1 MGQRKLVCGG
11 LLIAEAGVPPLKN
24 GAVLTEGGTVAAVGM
39 KDELLAAAGGAEVV
53 ECGGAALIPGLV
65 DCHNH
70 LSLDVT
76 LDNYLFR
83 MNDSESELTLRAV
96 QTLAVDL
103 RSGMTTSRCMGDRHF
118 IDVACRKA
126 IDEGRLAGPRLVV
139 ATRGIRASHG
149 HGFVGLPFDGAEAW
163 RCAIRENLK
172 NGADLIKFYATG
184 TVRTGERITCFPS
197 REEVMTL
204 AEEARRAGVKT
215 AVHCIGGPGFALC
228 LEAGIDS
235 IEHGYYLTDGE
246 IAMLKQAH
254 AWLVLTPG
262 EFLADKPTLDAQRR
276 EAFRRGREEVKE
288 RLAAIVASGVKYA
301 VGTDGAH
308 GRLAHELEYI
318 VAAGAKPA
326 EALRAATLHGAMVC
340 GLERRVGS
348 LAPGKAA
355 DIVALAGNPLEDIR
369 AVAQVRMVMKA
380 GEIVYGGT
388 A

>member
-11 LLIAEAGVPPLKN
+11 LLIDEAGSPPLKN
-24 GAVLTEGGTVAAVGM
+24 GAVLTEDGLIAAVGT
-39 KDELLAAAGGAEVV
+39 KVELLAAAGDAQIVD
-53 ECGGAALIPGLV
+53 CGDSVLIPGLV

-83 MNDSESELTLRAV
+83 MNDSEGELTLRAV
-96 QTLAVDL
+96 KTLAADL
-103 RSGMTTSRCMGDRHF
+103 RSGVTTSRCMGDRHF

-126 IDEGRLAGPRLVV
+126 IEEGRLAGPRLVV

-149 HGFVGLPFDGAEAW
+149 HGFVGLPFDGVEAW
-163 RCAIRENLK
+163 RCAVRENLK

-184 TVRTGERITCFPS
+184 TVRNGERIACFPS
-197 REEVMTL
+197 REEVMML
-204 AEEARRAGVKT
+204 AEEARRAGVRT
-215 AVHCIGGPGFALC
+215 AVHCIGGPGFTLC

-235 IEHGYYLTDGE
+235 IEHGYYLTDAE
-246 IAMLKQAH
+246 IDLLKQTKS
-254 AWLVLTPG
+254 WLVLTPG
-262 EFLADKPTLDAQRR
+262 EFLADKPTLDAPRR
-276 EAFRRGREEVKE
+276 EAFRRGREEVRE

-340 GLERRVGS
+340 GLEQRVGS

-355 DIVALAGNPLEDIR
+355 DIVAVAGNPLEDIR

-380 GEIVYGGT
+380 GVIAYGGT

>member
-11 LLIAEAGVPPLKN
+11 LLIAEAGAPPLRN
-24 GAVLTEGGTVAAVGM
+24 GAVLTEDGLIAAVGT
-39 KDELLAAAGGAEVV
+39 KAELLAAADDAQMVD
-53 ECGGAALIPGLV
+53 CGDSVLIPGLV

-83 MNDSESELTLRAV
+83 MNDSEGELALRAV
-96 QTLAVDL
+96 KTLAADL
-103 RSGMTTSRCMGDRHF
+103 CSGVTTSRCMGDRHF

-126 IDEGRLAGPRLVV
+126 IEEGRLAGPRLVV

-149 HGFVGLPFDGAEAW
+149 HGFVGLPFDGAEVW
-163 RCAIRENLK
+163 RCAVRENLK
-172 NGADLIKFYATG
+172 NGAELIKFYATG
-184 TVRTGERITCFPS
+184 TVRSGESITCFPS

-228 LEAGIDS
+228 LEAGVDS
-235 IEHGYYLTDGE
+235 IEHGYYLTDAE
-246 IAMLKQAH
+246 IGLLKRAK

-308 GRLAHELEYI
+308 GGLAHELEYI

-355 DIVALAGNPLEDIR
+355 DIVAVAGNPLEDIR
-369 AVAQVRMVMKA
+369 AVAQVRLVMKA
-380 GEIVYGGT
+380 GEIAYGGL